1 MEALKRQFT
10 TALFVAGGLAGGA
23 TTRMFIETGS
33 KRLKINPRYS
43 ADAANCQ
50 FTFNENATIG
60 AGGTT
65 PPSTR
70 HNLED
75 GDTADFTLT
84 QDAAVTAAGTAV
96 MQDISLGLQTRVQ
109 WVQKP
114 FMLAPNTTYQF
125 IIQNFTG
132 GVLNPSIEI
141 LITQDA

>member
-23 TTRMFIETGS
+23 TTRMFIETGT
-33 KRLKINPRYS
+33 KRLKINLRYS
-43 ADAANCQ
+43 ADAGNCQ
-50 FTFNENATIG
+50 FSFNENATIG

-70 HNLED
+70 FNLEV

-96 MQDISLGLQTRVQ
+96 VQALSLGAQATIQ

-114 FMLAPNTTYQF
+114 FMLAPNTTYQL

-132 GVLNPSIEI
+132 GALNPSIDV